1 MLRAK
6 GMLCAPNQTH
16 SAARIGSDVFPVML
30 PAVAQ
35 AINDKNAI
43 GSSTSATLRRT
54 CDNETHRT
62 R

>member
-1 MLRAK
+1 MLKSK
-6 GMLCAPNQTH
+6 GILCAPSHTH
-16 SAARIGSDVFPVML
+16 IAARIGSDVFPVML

-35 AINDKNAI
+35 AISDKNAI

-54 CDNETHRT
+54 CDNEIHRT